1 MSITAPFRWFLR
13 IVVWSSVWAAGAI
26 ASLCL
31 FAQHA
36 LGLESEL
43 RAPAIIFLSALFIY
57 NLDHIVDSKV
67 QQIDDEEAQS
77 YFRHP
82 ALLLLTV
89 VSGLATLTALF
100 FAPPEARWVFVG
112 YATIGILYGL
122 PLVPS
127 FGPGPRRWWRLK
139 DLPMS
144 KGLLVGTAI
153 SFGTVG
159 TAVACAGQLP
169 SANALFVATF
179 IFVFVS
185 SNTHVSDI
193 PDLASDKASGVQTL
207 PATLGIRSTR
217 LTLVSA
223 NLVLMALMMMGW
235 GADATSLQA
244 EMVLGLAIS
253 VLYILTVDTET
264 PREVFGVFVDGAL
277 FLPALLVA
285 ARDVPP

>member
-1 MSITAPFRWFLR
+1 
-13 IVVWSSVWAAGAI
+13 
-26 ASLCL
+26 
-31 FAQHA
+31 
-36 LGLESEL
+36 
-43 RAPAIIFLSALFIY
+43 
-57 NLDHIVDSKV
+57 
-67 QQIDDEEAQS
+67 
-77 YFRHP
+77 
-82 ALLLLTV
+82 
-89 VSGLATLTALF
+89 
-100 FAPPEARWVFVG
+100 
-112 YATIGILYGL
+112 
-122 PLVPS
+122 
-127 FGPGPRRWWRLK
+127 
-139 DLPMS
+139 MS

-207 PATLGIRSTR
+207 PATLGIRSTQ

-235 GADATSLQA
+235 GADATPLQA

-285 ARDVPP
+285 ARDVLP